1 MFHCIS
7 RRNVSSRN
15 QLEAISLSTTVAQ
28 GVEGTGGNISSQLKN
43 KVNDFEWFFS
53 ALGESTDVAD
63 TVQLLPSIGG
73 VSAKYEAKN

>member
-1 MFHCIS
+1 M
-7 RRNVSSRN
+7 SSRN